1 MNGQERTS
9 GGRIVRGLIV
19 VIIGL
24 IIWFSPVPAG
34 VKKEAWHL
42 LAIFVATIIGLI
54 LTPLPPG
61 SNGDYRGHD
70 DRPHRDPKDRT
81 DALGVR
87 Q

>member
-1 MNGQERTS
+1 MNGHPLTAGS
-9 GGRIVRGLIV
+9 RIVRGLIV

-54 LTPLPPG
+54 LTPLPQGAMVIIGVMMTG
-61 SNGDYRGHD
+61 SP
-70 DRPHRDPKDRT
+70 RP
-81 DALGVR
+81 
-87 Q
+87 